1 MLTSPLGG
9 EAANGMRSGAKL
21 KEGASGREKRAFE
34 KACVVNPDTG
44 EMVYRSAAV
53 AFLQKQ
59 AVDATP
65 GAGRSRYKRGLLQA
79 VVSEDHDGDGYA
91 YGEYYQLHLGADGT
105 PLNSNSGELQLEGA
119 LKVGYAR
126 VMELRKMNGKQR
138 VLRQSIRRGDASLAL
153 AVVQPLVKVG
163 SSWML
168 DCTKAAPVLV
178 PVLSLGRRV
187 AATAVGGGFSFA
199 TAPEVAG
206 GPALR
211 AMTLYENLFSAAKM
225 VAVQKDLVDM
235 SVIELKNELKA
246 RNEGLGGN
254 KPCLRRRLHA
264 AIMQDIWAAGEADR
278 EEEGL
283 DDR

>member
-1 MLTSPLGG
+1 
-9 EAANGMRSGAKL
+9 
-21 KEGASGREKRAFE
+21 
-34 KACVVNPDTG
+34 
-44 EMVYRSAAV
+44 MVYRSAAV

-211 AMTLYENLFSAAKM
+211 AMTLYENLFSAATM

>member
-1 MLTSPLGG
+1 
-9 EAANGMRSGAKL
+9 
-21 KEGASGREKRAFE
+21 
-34 KACVVNPDTG
+34 
-44 EMVYRSAAV
+44 MVYRSAAV

-187 AATAVGGGFSFA
+187 AKGAWV
-199 TAPEVAG
+199 
-206 GPALR
+206 
-211 AMTLYENLFSAAKM
+211 
-225 VAVQKDLVDM
+225 
-235 SVIELKNELKA
+235 
-246 RNEGLGGN
+246 
-254 KPCLRRRLHA
+254 
-264 AIMQDIWAAGEADR
+264 
-278 EEEGL
+278 
-283 DDR
+283 